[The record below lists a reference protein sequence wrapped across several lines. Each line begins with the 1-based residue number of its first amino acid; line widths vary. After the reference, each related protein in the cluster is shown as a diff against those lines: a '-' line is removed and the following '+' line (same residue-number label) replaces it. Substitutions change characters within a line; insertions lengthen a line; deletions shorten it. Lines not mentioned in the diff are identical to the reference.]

1 MLSILWLFVSY
12 FLCFSNAVM
21 IDDAFGSR
29 ESINYLYGGSLNN
42 IHLLKNNILVGTNT
56 YNQLLGI
63 DVLNHDSIKWKIDI
77 NELEKVM

>member
-1 MLSILWLFVSY
+1 MLSILWLLVSS
-12 FLCFSNAVM
+12 FLCFSNAVL

-42 IHLLKNNILVGTNT
+42 IRLLKNNILVATNSHD
-56 YNQLLGI
+56 QVLGI
-63 DVLNHDSIKWKIDI
+63 DVLNHDLIKWKIEI